1 MGKLLHFP
9 DEAESQPD
17 GRWQGRVAASET
29 VDSIIGLTN
38 TLGAC
43 LEGLLLSLGRLEAAS
58 LGLDNFVGRLPA
70 GEARQQIEHQQAL
83 IQDQLVIARKLLAG
97 F

>member
-1 MGKLLHFP
+1 MSVPRSVVGIHPGRGGSKMGELLHFP
-9 DEAESQPD
+9 DEVESQSD
-17 GRWQGRVAASET
+17 GRWQGRLAASET

-43 LEGLLLSLGRLEAAS
+43 LEGLLSNLWRLEEAS
-58 LGLDNFVGRLPA
+58 LERDGFRLNRLRIP
-70 GEARQQIEHQQAL
+70 ESDR
-83 IQDQLVIARKLLAG
+83 

>member
-1 MGKLLHFP
+1 MGELLRFP
-9 DEAESQPD
+9 DEAESHSD
-17 GRWQGRVAASET
+17 ERWQGRLAAFET
-29 VDSIIGLTN
+29 VDNIVGLTN

-43 LEGLLLSLGRLEAAS
+43 LAGLLSNLRWLEEVS
-58 LGLDNFVGRLPA
+58 QGLDNLVGRLPA

-83 IQDQLVIARKLLAG
+83 IKEQLVIVRKLLAG

>member
-1 MGKLLHFP
+1 MGELPRSP
-9 DEAESQPD
+9 DEAESQSV
-17 GRWQGRVAASET
+17 GRWQGRLAASET
-29 VDSIIGLTN
+29 VDNIIGSTN

-43 LEGLLLSLGRLEAAS
+43 LEGLLSSLLRLDEAS
-58 LGLDNFVGRLPA
+58 RGLESVVGRLPA

-83 IQDQLVIARKLLAG
+83 IKEQLIVVRKLLAG